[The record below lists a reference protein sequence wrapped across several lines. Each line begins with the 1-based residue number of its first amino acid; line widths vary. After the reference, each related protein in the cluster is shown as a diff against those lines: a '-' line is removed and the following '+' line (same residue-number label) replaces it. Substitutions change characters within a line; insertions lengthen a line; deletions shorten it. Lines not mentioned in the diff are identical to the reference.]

1 MESNANFYESS
12 SILWIFHMF
21 SWRKHG
27 EVSSSLILI
36 VQFSQKFSLRKCD
49 QIPHIFIH
57 FVIFQKIKAF
67 YTIGFSWN
75 QIVGRNFYVY

>member
-1 MESNANFYESS
+1 
-12 SILWIFHMF
+12 
-21 SWRKHG
+21 
-27 EVSSSLILI
+27 